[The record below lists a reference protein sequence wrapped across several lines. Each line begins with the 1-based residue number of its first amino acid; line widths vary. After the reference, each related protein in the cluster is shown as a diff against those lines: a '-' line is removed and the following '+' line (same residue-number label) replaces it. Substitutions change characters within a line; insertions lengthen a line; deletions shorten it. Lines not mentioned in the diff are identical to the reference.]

1 MQIYKVVNNNI
12 VIVQDAN
19 QEEQVMM
26 GRGIGF
32 GKHAGDEFDEER
44 IEKRFS
50 LNQHAHYN
58 QLIDLLQ
65 EIPLVDI
72 EIASQI
78 MDNAMTSL
86 GKKLNE
92 SALIALSDHI
102 HTAIERAREDIF
114 VKNVL
119 LWDIKRFYPDEYQI
133 GKQALRVIEQKTGVQ
148 LPEDEA
154 GFIAL
159 HIANAQL
166 DEQMKDMFALT
177 KVMQEVITIIKYTT
191 NTTFDEDSIYYY
203 RFITH
208 LKFFAQRLLSKK
220 TYEDEDHDNLL
231 SLVKDRYITA
241 YHCVKKVQEFIQKQ
255 YDYVLSDEEQLY
267 LTIHIDRIIKKAT

>member
-12 VIVQDAN
+12 VVVQNAN
-19 QEEQVMM
+19 EQEQVIM

-32 GKHAGDEFDEER
+32 GKHAGDEFDEAK

-72 EIASQI
+72 EIASHI
-78 MDNAMTSL
+78 MDDAITSL

-92 SALIALSDHI
+92 SSLISLSDHI

-119 LWDIKRFYPDEYQI
+119 LWDIKRFYPDEYNI
-133 GKQALRVIEQKTGVQ
+133 GKQALTLIVQKTGVQ
-148 LPEDEA
+148 LPDDEA

-166 DEQMKDMFALT
+166 DEQMNDMFALT
-177 KVMQEVITIIKYTT
+177 KVMQDVITIIKYST
-191 NTTFDEDSIYYY
+191 NTTFDEESIYYY

-220 TYEDEDHDNLL
+220 TYDDEDHDNLL
-231 SLVKDRYITA
+231 SLVKDRYIVA
-241 YHCVKKVQEFIQKQ
+241 YQCVKKVQEFIHKQ
-255 YDYVLSDEEQLY
+255 YDYYLSDEEQLY
-267 LTIHIDRIIKKAT
+267 LTIHIDRILKKAT